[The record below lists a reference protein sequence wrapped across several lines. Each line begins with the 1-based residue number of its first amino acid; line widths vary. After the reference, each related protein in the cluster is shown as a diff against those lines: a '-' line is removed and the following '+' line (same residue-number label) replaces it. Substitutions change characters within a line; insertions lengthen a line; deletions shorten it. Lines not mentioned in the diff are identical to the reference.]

1 VLYPFATVFQ
11 NVPFSEEVLG
21 HLWSNAQVGEREGG
35 LSVARKKRKA
45 KKRKRRTG
53 KSPQEVLVKA
63 LNHPVRAKALTI
75 LSDRI
80 ASPKEI
86 SEEIDVPL
94 SNVSYHV
101 RVLDE
106 LGLVEIMEEESVR
119 GSVAHF
125 YKAVERPLIDNPD
138 WEKLDPKVRTA
149 FSGYIIET
157 LMSDAAR
164 SLQAGIFDRRE
175 NRHLS
180 RTPVLLDEKGWRKVI
195 AIQGKA
201 LEQTLKEQAA
211 ATTRMGSTKGAIQ
224 VIVGMFCFEALPGT
238 MSEE

>member
-1 VLYPFATVFQ
+1 L
-11 NVPFSEEVLG
+11 
-21 HLWSNAQVGEREGG
+21 
-35 LSVARKKRKA
+35 ARKRRKA
-45 KKRKRRTG
+45 KKRKRVPG
-53 KSPQEVLVKA
+53 KSAQEVLVQA
-63 LNHPVRAKALTI
+63 LSHPVRAKALTI

-86 SEEIDVPL
+86 SDEIDAPL

-164 SLQAGIFDRRE
+164 SLQAGLFDRRHD
-175 NRHLS
+175 RHLS
-180 RTPVLLDEKGWRKVI
+180 RTPLMLDEKGWRKVI
-195 AIQGKA
+195 AVQGKA
-201 LEQTLKEQAA
+201 LDQILKEQAA
-211 ATTRMGSTKGAIQ
+211 AAARMGSTEGAIQ
-224 VIVGMFCFEALPGT
+224 VVAGMFCFEGLPGT
-238 MSEE
+238 SGDE

>member
-1 VLYPFATVFQ
+1 M
-11 NVPFSEEVLG
+11 
-21 HLWSNAQVGEREGG
+21 
-35 LSVARKKRKA
+35 ARNRRKA

-63 LNHPVRAKALTI
+63 LSHPVRAKALTI

-86 SEEIDVPL
+86 SDEIDVPL

-101 RVLDE
+101 RVLDD

-125 YKAVERPLIDNPD
+125 YKAIERPLIDNPD
-138 WEKLDPKVRTA
+138 WEKLDSKVRTA

-164 SLQAGIFDRRE
+164 SLQAGLFDRRHD
-175 NRHLS
+175 RHLS
-180 RTPVLLDEKGWRKVI
+180 RTPLLLDEKGWRKVI
-195 AIQGKA
+195 ALQGKA
-201 LEQTLKEQAA
+201 LEQILKEQAA
-211 ATTRMGSTKGAIQ
+211 AAARMESTEGAIQ
-224 VIVGMFCFEALPGT
+224 VIAGMFCFEGLPGAVGD
-238 MSEE
+238 E

>member
-1 VLYPFATVFQ
+1 
-11 NVPFSEEVLG
+11 
-21 HLWSNAQVGEREGG
+21 
-35 LSVARKKRKA
+35 VARKRRKA
-45 KKRKRRTG
+45 KKRKRRTD

-63 LNHPVRAKALTI
+63 LSHPVRAKALTI

-86 SEEIDVPL
+86 SDEIDAPL

-138 WEKLDPKVRTA
+138 WEKLAPRVRTA
-149 FSGYIIET
+149 FSGYVIET

-164 SLQAGIFDRRE
+164 SLEAGLFDQRHD
-175 NRHLS
+175 RHLS
-180 RTPVLLDEKGWRKVI
+180 RTPLLLDEKGWRKVL
-195 AIQGKA
+195 AVQGKA
-201 LEQTLKEQAA
+201 LKEILKEQTAA
-211 ATTRMGSTKGAIQ
+211 AARLSPKETGIQ
-224 VIVGMFCFEALPGT
+224 AVVGMFCFEALPGT
-238 MSEE
+238 LTEE

>member
-1 VLYPFATVFQ
+1 
-11 NVPFSEEVLG
+11 LG
-21 HLWSNAQVGEREGG
+21 
-35 LSVARKKRKA
+35 VARKRRKA
-45 KKRKRRTG
+45 KKRKRRAG

-86 SEEIDVPL
+86 SDEIDAPL

-106 LGLVEIMEEESVR
+106 LGLIEIMEEESVR

-149 FSGYIIET
+149 FSGYVIET

-164 SLQAGIFDRRE
+164 SLEAGIFDQRHD
-175 NRHLS
+175 RHLS
-180 RTPVLLDEKGWRKVI
+180 RTPLLLDEKGWRKVI
-195 AIQGKA
+195 AAQGKM
-201 LEQTLKEQAA
+201 LSELLKEQAA
-211 ATTRMGSTKGAIQ
+211 AAARIGPNGAGIP
-224 VIVGMFCFEALPGT
+224 VVVGMFCFEALPGAF
-238 MSEE
+238 SNE

>member
-1 VLYPFATVFQ
+1 M
-11 NVPFSEEVLG
+11 
-21 HLWSNAQVGEREGG
+21 
-35 LSVARKKRKA
+35 ARKRRKA
-45 KKRKRRTG
+45 KKRKRRVG

-86 SEEIDVPL
+86 SDEIDAPL

-106 LGLVEIMEEESVR
+106 LGLIEIMEEESVR

-149 FSGYIIET
+149 FSGYVIET

-164 SLQAGIFDRRE
+164 SLESGIFDRRHD
-175 NRHLS
+175 RHLS
-180 RTPVLLDEKGWRKVI
+180 RTPLLLDEKGWRKVI
-195 AIQGKA
+195 SVQGRM
-201 LEQTLKEQAA
+201 LNELLKEQAA
-211 ATTRMGSTKGAIQ
+211 AAARLGSTGRG
-224 VIVGMFCFEALPGT
+224 VPVVVGMFCFEAVPGT
-238 MSEE
+238 ISDE